1 MEIDTEFV
9 LGIISATLGLVI
21 FSFIFVFLFYP
32 LIKQYFNAKNLAEF
46 QDGYM
51 FKAGGRFDLY
61 NTTFPFVNIKL
72 NNMAIEIKSLDCFI
86 KLYYEQIISAEYY
99 QGLFSNGVEIKH
111 TKQDIPQIIIIW
123 TPYYYQLINFINSK
137 KSIVL

>member
-72 NNMAIEIKSLDCFI
+72 NNMAIEIKSLDYFI
-86 KLYYEQIISAEYY
+86 KLYYEQIISVEYY

-123 TPYYYQLINFINSK
+123 TPYYYQPEFK
-137 KSIVL
+137 EKVQ